1 LASATRRTTPTI
13 RFRKLLH
20 VEQRTIILEISFH
33 NFGGLH
39 ISRTTLPITSSALLG
54 VASRQLPATTRWAR
68 GRQHLHLNSQQ
79 TTPEEEQQRNS
90 NSNQKTKGSNQQS
103 FFFSFVIIFF
113 CVRPSISSS
122 GLVSI
127 PGMFDE

>member
-1 LASATRRTTPTI
+1 LATNRTTPTI
-13 RFRKLLH
+13 RFHHTKTITYG
-20 VEQRTIILEISFH
+20 EQHTIILEISLILV
-33 NFGGLH
+33 NLT

-103 FFFSFVIIFF
+103 FFFSFVIFFF
-113 CVRPSISSS
+113 CVCPSNRSS